1 MTNGQKLEELKSI
14 ARTRALTDHELRQ
27 LLEFYV
33 AASSEY
39 GPRPRAAAKSV
50 VRVKYTCPRCGE
62 TAVVSPTY
70 EESAH

>member
-1 MTNGQKLEELKSI
+1 MSRHMILSGIVNNLIGTVFTVLMIVLAFVVRKLWRK
-14 ARTRALTDHELRQ
+14 
-27 LLEFYV
+27 
-33 AASSEY
+33 Y

-50 VRVKYTCPRCGE
+50 VRAKYTCPRCGE